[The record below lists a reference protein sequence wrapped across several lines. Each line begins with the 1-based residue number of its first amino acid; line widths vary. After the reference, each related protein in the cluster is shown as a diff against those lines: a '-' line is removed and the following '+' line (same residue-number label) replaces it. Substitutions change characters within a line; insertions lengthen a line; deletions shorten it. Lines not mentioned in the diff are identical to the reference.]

1 MSRGK
6 RSLCTMVDDW
16 AGGNIT
22 ANNENWYSTIIANK
36 GEDGIANDFSTT
48 RNRIS
53 DLEAQLEELKTKK
66 KRRKL
71 KIKVKM

>member
-6 RSLCTMVDDW
+6 RSLYAMIDDW
-16 AGGNIT
+16 ASEKAV

-36 GEDGIANDFSTT
+36 EEIGIANDFSTT
-48 RNRIS
+48 RDRIS
-53 DLEAQLEELKTKK
+53 DLEAQFEELKTKK

>member
-6 RSLCTMVDDW
+6 RSLNAMIDDW
-16 AGGNIT
+16 TGEKVT
-22 ANNENWYSTIIANK
+22 VNNENWYSTIIANK
-36 GEDGIANDFSTT
+36 GENGIATT
-48 RNRIS
+48 ASRIS

>member
-1 MSRGK
+1 MSRGQ
-6 RSLCTMVDDW
+6 RSLYTMIDDW
-16 AGGNIT
+16 AGEKVT
-22 ANNENWYSTIIANK
+22 ANNENWYSVINK
-36 GEDGIANDFSTT
+36 GEIGIANDISTT
-48 RNRIS
+48 RDRIS

>member
-1 MSRGK
+1 MSRGT
-6 RSLCTMVDDW
+6 RSLNLMVDDW
-16 AGGNIT
+16 AGGNTT
-22 ANNENWYSTIIANK
+22 ANNENWYSTIITNK
-36 GEDGIANDFSTT
+36 EEDGITNDFSTT
-48 RNRIS
+48 RNRVS